1 MKFSLLLLPV
11 ATTASS
17 LADSFV
23 TQNQHDSSN
32 SWSSAAEFNSSNSNN
47 ASSHN
52 NGRSSLTLL
61 LDAFHHRDS
70 NESTSVSGKGGEVY
84 HEGRVESVPDDYEKD
99 DENIGE
105 GLVVRHDR
113 LEDVEFMTKSGK
125 ALLDDDADD
134 DDDDTENDDKEDDA
148 NDDNDKQP
156 ITSSKSSKSINQEKQ
171 RKKMEAKKQQHNSSK
186 SFKSGESMA
195 PTMMDDL
202 L

>member
-32 SWSSAAEFNSSNSNN
+32 SWSSAAEFNSSNSSN

-84 HEGRVESVPDDYEKD
+84 HEGRVESVPDAD
-99 DENIGE
+99 DAENIGE

-125 ALLDDDADD
+125 ALLDDDDD
-134 DDDDTENDDKEDDA
+134 DDDDDAENDDKEDDA
-148 NDDNDKQP
+148 NDEQP

-171 RKKMEAKKQQHNSSK
+171 RKKMEAKKQQHQQHNSSK

>member
-32 SWSSAAEFNSSNSNN
+32 SWSSAAEFNSSNSSN

-84 HEGRVESVPDDYEKD
+84 HEGRVESVPDTD
-99 DENIGE
+99 DAENIGE

-125 ALLDDDADD
+125 ASLDDDADDADD
-134 DDDDTENDDKEDDA
+134 DDDAENDDKEDDA
-148 NDDNDKQP
+148 NDEQP

>member
-32 SWSSAAEFNSSNSNN
+32 SWSSAAEFNSSNSSN

-84 HEGRVESVPDDYEKD
+84 HEGRVESVPDTD
-99 DENIGE
+99 DAENIGE

-125 ALLDDDADD
+125 ALLDDDDD
-134 DDDDTENDDKEDDA
+134 DDDDNDDEDDDEA

-195 PTMMDDL
+195 PTMMYDL